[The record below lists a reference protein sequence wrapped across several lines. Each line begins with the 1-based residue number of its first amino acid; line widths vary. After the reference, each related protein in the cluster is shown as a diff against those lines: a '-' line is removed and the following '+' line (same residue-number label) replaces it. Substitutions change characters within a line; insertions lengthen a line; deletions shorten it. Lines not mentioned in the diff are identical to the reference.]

1 LNTFVQDAQ
10 QSNPPPRVDQREVRI
25 LYATQAET
33 APPTVVLFTNGTL
46 GAGWL
51 RYLER
56 RMRETYGFT
65 GNPIHFVTRRQER
78 RHGRRDE
85 G

>member
-1 LNTFVQDAQ
+1 M
-10 QSNPPPRVDQREVRI
+10 PRLRMTTRLGRRRKRLFRPRATVR
-25 LYATQAET
+25 
-33 APPTVVLFTNGTL
+33 APHAVLFANGTL

-56 RMRETYGFT
+56 RMREAYGFT

-78 RHGRRDE
+78 RHGRREE

>member
-1 LNTFVQDAQ
+1 MN
-10 QSNPPPRVDQREVRI
+10 QREVRI
-25 LYATQAET
+25 LYATQAEM

-78 RHGRRDE
+78 RHGRREE